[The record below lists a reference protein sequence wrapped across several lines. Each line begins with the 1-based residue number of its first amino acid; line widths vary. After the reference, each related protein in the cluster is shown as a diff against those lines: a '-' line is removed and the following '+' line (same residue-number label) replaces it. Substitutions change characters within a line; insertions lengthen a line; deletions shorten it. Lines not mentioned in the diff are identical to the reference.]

1 MLKRQR
7 VPRIHTKCSSFWD
20 SKFSYGVFNHCTD
33 IVVKNIDR
41 FFFFSENLGN
51 VPSQVLDGGHFAKH
65 IVIKAFLTWKTRM
78 RKAASVIGRPGD
90 SGRTREMNAYP
101 DET

>member
-1 MLKRQR
+1 M
-7 VPRIHTKCSSFWD
+7 PRIHTKCSPFGD
-20 SKFSYGVFNHCTD
+20 SKFSYGFFNHCTD

-65 IVIKAFLTWKTRM
+65 ILIKAFLTSKMRM